1 MKFREKEKI
10 LRQIEE
16 KSYEEEL
23 DENDYSILN
32 KLSYDKEVFIRDLVA
47 VILVESSDEKGEEIC
62 EAISKEGVA
71 GKSGCLRLIM
81 YKRICYNLQSAKKNS
96 KKGYEWLRKRICNI
110 VIRRYSG

>member
-47 VILVESSDEKGEEIC
+47 VILVESSDEKGE
-62 EAISKEGVA
+62 
-71 GKSGCLRLIM
+71 
-81 YKRICYNLQSAKKNS
+81 
-96 KKGYEWLRKRICNI
+96 
-110 VIRRYSG
+110 